1 MENGPLAGM
10 SYVGNQKCKFR
21 HRVCVWGKCLP
32 VKNIGIKKIRASFFL
47 LMLCLNK
54 IGVKMICYSMCPTK
68 RTYGNEYNLQSK

>member
-32 VKNIGIKKIRASFFL
+32 VKNIGIKKKEA
-47 LMLCLNK
+47 
-54 IGVKMICYSMCPTK
+54 YD
-68 RTYGNEYNLQSK
+68 